1 MTAPYLLTKSTKS
14 IGIAIL
20 LTFLFG
26 PIGLFYASVSGGLI
40 MTFTPIFLFIL
51 SIVGLVQKN
60 LFLLVWSGGF
70 LIIYAVTFWLIN
82 IIWAVLSVISYNEE
96 LEDDAK
102 RQFDLWNNHHEKSQ
116 NQFVVNIT
124 QKASDINTSG
134 REAFEVS
141 TKPNLQDWLKNN
153 PGKTMNDYFAK
164 FGNQLNFTK

>member
-1 MTAPYLLTKSTKS
+1 MSAPYLLTKSPKS
-14 IGIAIL
+14 VGVAIL

-51 SIVGLVQKN
+51 SLVGLVQKN

-82 IIWAVLSVISYNEE
+82 IIWAVLSVIHYNEV

-116 NQFVVNIT
+116 NQFVGSTN
-124 QKASDINTSG
+124 QKESDINTSG
-134 REAFEVS
+134 REVIEVS